1 MTSALDAPAGI
12 GGQPE
17 LTPPEL
23 ELLVPEDDVDAPEVT
38 ILIPAV
44 NEELTVGDF
53 VAWCHEGLNEAGVLG
68 EILIVDSSTDA
79 TAEIALAGGARV
91 LRAPKRGL
99 GRAYIDA
106 LPFIRGRYVI
116 MGDADCTYDFR
127 RLAPF
132 VEAMRN
138 GSEFAMGSRWR
149 GSIERGAMPRLHQ
162 YFGTPVTTWALNV
175 LYGSKFTDIHCGM
188 RGITR
193 DALLRMGL
201 VSQSW
206 EYASE
211 MVLKSVRMQLRT
223 TEVPVTFLKDREGR
237 LSHHKRSGWFSPFHA
252 AWINLRAMFIHGA
265 EFFLFKP
272 GIVLLTLGLLLTIP
286 LMFGPITIGPV
297 TFSLYFML
305 VGLTLSVV
313 GLQSIYF
320 GCLAHVF
327 LDYTGQRRARW
338 QRLFRYTNSV
348 IASGVLFFIGFVI
361 DAVFVGHY
369 VSQGFRVPNTQSLI
383 SHMAI
388 GGLLLMIVAFSTFCF
403 TLLLHATQVRYG
415 VGDERSESA
424 SEPPSNLIPTRGL
437 PAPSA
442 AR

>member
-1 MTSALDAPAGI
+1 MTRTLDPRTPVLGETAVPPEPA
-12 GGQPE
+12 E
-17 LTPPEL
+17 LTLLIPER
-23 ELLVPEDDVDAPEVT
+23 DADRPEVT

-44 NEELTVGDF
+44 NEALTVGDF
-53 VAWCHEGLNEAGVLG
+53 VAWCHEGLRTAGVVG
-68 EILIVDSSTDA
+68 EILIVDSSTDN

-91 LRAPKRGL
+91 LKAPKRGL

-106 LPFIRGRYVI
+106 LPFIRGQYVI

-127 RLAPF
+127 QLGQF
-132 VEAMRN
+132 VEAMR
-138 GSEFAMGSRWR
+138 GGAEFAMGSRWR
-149 GSIERGAMPRLHQ
+149 GSIEPGAMPRLHQ
-162 YFGTPVTTWALNV
+162 YFGTPITTWALNI
-175 LYGSKFTDIHCGM
+175 LFSSKFTDIHCGM

-223 TEVPVTFLKDREGR
+223 TEVPVTFLKDRDGR

-252 AWINLRAMFIHGA
+252 AWINLRAMFVHGA

-272 GIVLLTLGLLLTIP
+272 GFVMLALGLLLTLP
-286 LMFGPITIGPV
+286 LTVGPITIGHV

-305 VGLTLSVV
+305 IGLTLAVV

-327 LDYTGQRRARW
+327 LDYTGRRRDQW
-338 QRLFRYTNSV
+338 QRLFRYTPTV
-348 IASGVLFFIGFVI
+348 LASGVLFGIGFI
-361 DAVFVGHY
+361 LDAVLVGYY
-369 VSQGFRVPNTQSLI
+369 VTHGFALPDAQAPINHL
-383 SHMAI
+383 AI
-388 GGLLLMIVAFSTFCF
+388 TGLLLMILSFSTFCF

-415 VGDERSESA
+415 AVDDGD
-424 SEPPSNLIPTRGL
+424 
-437 PAPSA
+437 
-442 AR
+442 